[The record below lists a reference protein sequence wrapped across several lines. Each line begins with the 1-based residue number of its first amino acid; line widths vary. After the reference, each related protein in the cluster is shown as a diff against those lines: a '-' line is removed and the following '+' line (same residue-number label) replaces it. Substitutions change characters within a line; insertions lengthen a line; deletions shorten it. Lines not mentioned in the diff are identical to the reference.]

1 MSLVRQ
7 RSGLLSNDA
16 FRRVWAAGAITG
28 MVRWLDMLVL
38 TLYAYELT
46 GEPSSVALAFLVR
59 MLPRL
64 LFGMFVG
71 ALADRFNKQRI
82 WFASLLTLSVLY
94 FGLTALV
101 ALTEIAFWQLLAFV
115 FVAGTIW
122 SVEFPTRRAMIAD
135 VVGQNQVGRAVGL
148 DWSTDSVVR
157 IPGPLIGAGFLQAF
171 GAEWAY
177 LFTACVF
184 VAAAAIA
191 STLKYQRT
199 MRPGV
204 QPQGFGEVARATLRD
219 VVAGIAYVRGRGLLV
234 GALVVTLSFNLLY
247 PAYNAAL
254 PEIGLNFLGV
264 DQFRIGVIE
273 AVVGVGSALSGLVIA
288 GWASWAQSGRI
299 YYFGTAWFV
308 LCVTGIALSGLYPLT
323 VMIGFCMGFGFSA
336 FAIMQTSL
344 LVTRTPPEMRGR

>member
-46 GEPSSVALAFLVR
+46 GEPSSVALAFLIR

-135 VVGQNQVGRAVGL
+135 VVGQNQVGGRWG
-148 DWSTDSVVR
+148 WT
-157 IPGPLIGAGFLQAF
+157 GA
-171 GAEWAY
+171 
-177 LFTACVF
+177 
-184 VAAAAIA
+184 
-191 STLKYQRT
+191 R
-199 MRPGV
+199 
-204 QPQGFGEVARATLRD
+204 
-219 VVAGIAYVRGRGLLV
+219 
-234 GALVVTLSFNLLY
+234 
-247 PAYNAAL
+247 
-254 PEIGLNFLGV
+254 
-264 DQFRIGVIE
+264 
-273 AVVGVGSALSGLVIA
+273 
-288 GWASWAQSGRI
+288 
-299 YYFGTAWFV
+299 TAW
-308 LCVTGIALSGLYPLT
+308 C
-323 VMIGFCMGFGFSA
+323 GFP
-336 FAIMQTSL
+336 
-344 LVTRTPPEMRGR
+344 VR